1 MNVTRISSVA
11 PYICPH
17 TLTIREAMARLN
29 DVSRREGGRSH
40 QFLVVVDDDQ
50 RLYGTLSDGDF
61 RRGIISGCSVED
73 PVSRCCY
80 CQPRFGREGQH
91 GENVVVL
98 KGLYPQANYLP
109 VVDAVG
115 RVCEILLLDAG
126 QSSSCLAL
134 IMAGGFGTRLG
145 ERTRNTPKPLLP
157 VGDRP
162 ILAHILDRFAP
173 VNPEKIFISV
183 HYLAEQISAFSETR
197 PERDR
202 IQLVH
207 EETPLGTAGALGL
220 LPGPLA
226 HPIIVSNGDV
236 LTQLDFSAF
245 WQFFVRHNY
254 DAVIAVAQHTVNIPF
269 GVVQHTADG
278 RFLRIDE
285 KPTLTHYVNAGI
297 YLLSPEFCAL
307 VAPNERIDM
316 TELLKRGQQI
326 GLSVGLF
333 PLHEHWTDVGRPE
346 DLEQADLRHRSE

>member
-1 MNVTRISSVA
+1 MNITRITAVA
-11 PYICPH
+11 PYICPN
-17 TLTIREAMARLN
+17 TLTIRDAMARLN

-40 QFLVVVDDDQ
+40 QFLVVVGEDG
-50 RLYGTLSDGDF
+50 RLFGTLSDGDF
-61 RRGIISGCSVED
+61 RRGIIGGCSADD
-73 PVSRCCY
+73 PVSRCCFR
-80 CQPRFGREGQH
+80 QPLVGRQGEH
-91 GENVVVL
+91 GENVILL

-109 VVDAVG
+109 VLDAAG
-115 RVCEILLLDAG
+115 QVCEILLLDTA

-134 IMAGGFGTRLG
+134 VMAGGFGTRLG

-162 ILAHILDRFAP
+162 ILAHILDRFGP
-173 VNPEKIFISV
+173 IDPENIYISV
-183 HYLAEQISAFSETR
+183 HYLAEQIADFVETR

-202 IQLVH
+202 IRLVH
-207 EETPLGTAGALGL
+207 ETTPLGTAGALGL
-220 LPGPLA
+220 LPNPLP

-245 WQFFVRHNY
+245 WQFYLRHNY

-269 GVVQHTADG
+269 GVVQHTIDG
-278 RFLRIDE
+278 RFLHIDE

-297 YLLSPEFCAL
+297 YLLSPQFCAL

-326 GLSVGLF
+326 GLNVGLF

-346 DLEQADLRHRSE
+346 DLERADQRHRSE